1 MGKGSILMG
10 DCLATSCAPGTGL
23 DISAGCGQANSV
35 EYGPPH
41 WWQNVVQEPIS
52 GRSSA
57 SGEKL

>member
-1 MGKGSILMG
+1 MG
-10 DCLATSCAPGTGL
+10 DCLATRCAPGTGL